1 MGYIY
6 TLILTMHTKQRLG
19 SATLKRNVI
28 GAEYICVQTYHI
40 RSAHTNLLQILGKTE
55 EIKQNSKNLNYL
67 VVFVDISLV

>member
-1 MGYIY
+1 M
-6 TLILTMHTKQRLG
+6 LILTMHTKQRLG

-55 EIKQNSKNLNYL
+55 ETMQN
-67 VVFVDISLV
+67 